1 MFQKHKKSH
10 LAFHFEIL
18 FHFNIIWFYIMF
30 SESQIKY
37 SDTPGSSCIFR
48 MLIYE
53 RLGNFQLLLWFRT
66 AALQYKTGHHEME
79 ILSSATALLQIIES
93 QSGLS

>member
-18 FHFNIIWFYIMF
+18 FYFNIIWFYVMF
-30 SESQIKY
+30 LESQIKY
-37 SDTPGSSCIFR
+37 SDTPGSSHIFR
-48 MLIYE
+48 MRIYE
-53 RLGNFQLLLWFRT
+53 RLGNFQFLLWLRI
-66 AALQYKTGHHEME
+66 AALQYKTGNREME
-79 ILSSATALLQIIES
+79 IFSSATALLQIIES